1 MYFLEKNRRWSRG
14 NETTLEASLVT
25 ELQFYEQKAK
35 EMAEV
40 LYTAHFFNL
49 FLMVPPEITQ
59 INRVV
64 VKWVDSLLK

>member
-14 NETTLEASLVT
+14 NETTLEPSLVK

-40 LYTAHFFNL
+40 LHTAHFSNL
-49 FLMVPPEITQ
+49 LLMVPLETT
-59 INRVV
+59 
-64 VKWVDSLLK
+64 

>member
-14 NETTLEASLVT
+14 NETTLEPSLVK

-40 LYTAHFFNL
+40 LYTVHFFNL

-59 INRVV
+59 RNKVV
-64 VKWVDSLLK
+64 VK

>member
-14 NETTLEASLVT
+14 NETTLEPSLVK

-40 LYTAHFFNL
+40 LYTVHFNL

-59 INRVV
+59 RNRVV
-64 VKWVDSLLK
+64 LK